1 MHQRMQ
7 DGEKT
12 RFKTALK
19 SEIHGGIMQKQRIRI
34 YDIENIPFATYVTIR
49 FVDGAEEKAI
59 VYADNF
65 AFENGNTIKFQ
76 NIGNCVV
83 YLGWQ

>member
-1 MHQRMQ
+1 M
-7 DGEKT
+7 
-12 RFKTALK
+12 K
-19 SEIHGGIMQKQRIRI
+19 SEIHGGTMQKQRIRI
-34 YDIENIPFATYVTIR
+34 YDIENLPFAMHVTIH
-49 FVDGAEEKAI
+49 FVDGTEEKAI

-76 NIGNCVV
+76 NIGNCEV